1 MLSQARKIAAILVQS
16 APDWLD
22 PDIMT
27 QNQDKQPT
35 VFIVDDDPAIRFA
48 MQALMD
54 SVNIEHEIFA
64 SGDEF
69 LENADDHRAGCLVLD
84 IRMPGLGGLELQ
96 EELLKRGTTLPIIF
110 ITGHGDVPMAVDAM
124 QKGAVDFIQKPFRDQ
139 DLLDRIRE
147 ALKTDQERREEQQ
160 KHAEVAERLARLT
173 NREREVFDLVVTGK
187 PNKVIAYELGVSQRT
202 VEIHRARVME
212 KMQARSLADL
222 VKMHMTA

>member
-1 MLSQARKIAAILVQS
+1 
-16 APDWLD
+16 
-22 PDIMT
+22 
-27 QNQDKQPT
+27 
-35 VFIVDDDPAIRFA
+35 
-48 MQALMD
+48 MD
-54 SVNIEHEIFA
+54 SVNVPHEIYG

-69 LENADDHRAGCLVLD
+69 LESVEERRPGCLVLD

-96 EELLKRGTTLPIIF
+96 DELIQRGSTLPIIF
-110 ITGHGDVPMAVDAM
+110 ITGHGDVPMAVEAM

-139 DLLDRIRE
+139 DLLDRVRE
-147 ALKTDQERREEQQ
+147 ALLTDKERRQEQE
-160 KHAEVAERLARLT
+160 KHDEVERRLSRLT

-212 KMQARSLADL
+212 KMQAKSLADL

>member
-1 MLSQARKIAAILVQS
+1 MN
-16 APDWLD
+16 
-22 PDIMT
+22 

-54 SVNIEHEIFA
+54 SVNIEHEIFP

-69 LENADDHRAGCLVLD
+69 LEGVDDQRAGCLVLD

-96 EELLKRGTTLPIIF
+96 DELIKRGSTLPIIF

>member
-1 MLSQARKIAAILVQS
+1 
-16 APDWLD
+16 
-22 PDIMT
+22 MT
-27 QNQDKQPT
+27 MHSEQKPT
-35 VFIVDDDPAIRFA
+35 VFIVDDDASIRFA
-48 MQALMD
+48 MEALME
-54 SVNIEHEIFA
+54 SVNLEHEIFA
-64 SGDEF
+64 SADEF
-69 LENADDHRAGCLVLD
+69 LEKNTDQRPGCLVLD

-96 EELLKRGTTLPIIF
+96 EELIRRGNTLPIIF
-110 ITGHGDVPMAVDAM
+110 ITGHGDVPMAVEAM

-139 DLLDRIRE
+139 ELLDRIRE
-147 ALKTDQERREEQQ
+147 ALATDQHRREEQQ
-160 KHAEVAERLARLT
+160 QHEEVASRLDKLT

>member
-1 MLSQARKIAAILVQS
+1 
-16 APDWLD
+16 
-22 PDIMT
+22 MT
-27 QNQDKQPT
+27 QIQDKQPT

-54 SVNIEHEIFA
+54 SVNIEHEIYA

-69 LENADDHRAGCLVLD
+69 LEGVNDHRAGCLVLD

-96 EELLKRGTTLPIIF
+96 DELVKRGSTLPIIF

>member
-1 MLSQARKIAAILVQS
+1 
-16 APDWLD
+16 
-22 PDIMT
+22 MT
-27 QNQDKQPT
+27 QIQDKQAT

-54 SVNIEHEIFA
+54 SVNIEHEIYA

-69 LENADDHRAGCLVLD
+69 LESAAEQRPGCLVLD

-96 EELLKRGTTLPIIF
+96 EELIRRGSSLPI
-110 ITGHGDVPMAVDAM
+110 PMAVDAM

-139 DLLDRIRE
+139 DLLDRVHE

-160 KHAEVAERLARLT
+160 AHAEVVERLARLT

-187 PNKVIAYELGVSQRT
+187 PNKVIAYDLGVSQRT